1 MNTILSIAPV
11 IALASLLAGCGKSEV
26 CSDPDVLATVKQL
39 FEQKEFGKLYQMPP
53 GIVLVREKSATHLST
68 DPNNQIATCSVIVTV
83 DLFEMLKKVQGYS
96 DEQIA
101 AARAKAESTGQNATP
116 DSLINYSVQSMAS
129 GEYYVTML
137 P

>member
-11 IALASLLAGCGKSEV
+11 VALASLLTGCGETAV
-26 CSDPDVLATVKQL
+26 CSKPDVLATVKHL
-39 FEQKEFGKLYQMPP
+39 FEEQEFGKFYKMPP
-53 GIVLVREKSATHLST
+53 GIVLVKDKSATYLST
-68 DPNNQIATCSVIVTV
+68 DSNTKTARCSVIVTV
-83 DLFEMLKKVQGYS
+83 DLFEMLKKIQGFS

-101 AARAKAESTGQNATP
+101 TAKQNAEKTGQNGLP

-129 GEYYVTML
+129 GEYYVMVL

>member
-1 MNTILSIAPV
+1 MKTILSIAPV
-11 IALASLLAGCGKSEV
+11 VTLASLLAGCGKSEV

-39 FEQKEFGKLYQMPP
+39 FEEQEFGKFYKMPP
-53 GIVLVREKSATHLST
+53 GIVLVRDKSATHLST
-68 DPNNQIATCSVIVTV
+68 DPNNQIARCSVIITI

-101 AARAKAESTGQNATP
+101 AVRVKAQSTGQNAAP

-129 GEYYVTML
+129 GEYYVMML